1 MSVPDN
7 IRALV
12 YALHQLGGGEVTR
25 GQAGIRIN
33 LSGLNVP
40 TDAPWENC
48 FSIDLSAEALARVVK
63 AAEQAVQPT
72 QAPLV
77 AATEPRDWSAA
88 AVAHTHSQVYADVQ
102 DLFEGI
108 DPDSLL
114 DDVFASPDADA
125 SLIAYE
131 QLVTGEWDGEL

>member
-1 MSVPDN
+1 MKDRTK
-7 IRALV
+7 RAV
-12 YALHQLGGGEVTR
+12 MALHPTDSITSAPDINEALRQAPSGLIGPR
-25 GQAGIRIN
+25 RLIAAGIKRGN
-33 LSGLNVP
+33 GQL
-40 TDAPWENC
+40 
-48 FSIDLSAEALARVVK
+48 VVK

-125 SLIAYE
+125 SLVAYE
-131 QLVTGEWDGEL
+131 QLVTGDWDGEL